1 MERVWRR
8 KRGGGLGELD
18 QEQTSEIDKGIS
30 KWSARGERRM
40 PDEALSDPRLVHFLR
55 LDEALGLVGEV
66 DNGCHLVVLKDIT
79 DVKVEIS

>member
-1 MERVWRR
+1 
-8 KRGGGLGELD
+8 
-18 QEQTSEIDKGIS
+18 
-30 KWSARGERRM
+30 M

-79 DVKVEIS
+79 DVKVEVS